1 MTVFGISARS
11 VRAAAVAVLAALA
24 LALGAGPALAQEQA
38 PAPQQDTRVLLMVDD
53 AQVPR
58 WMFDN
63 ALRDKLGQAQAQGR
77 ELDDALRRELAA
89 GVLENLIQMELLAA
103 EARRRGVQASPQA
116 GELRVG
122 IVAAQSGSEQE
133 FAARLARAGMTR
145 EQYVIL
151 WQQQASVNRL
161 VEEVIQPGITLS
173 EVELRARY
181 MRDRDQLVVPLRVR
195 VAELFVPLGPQA
207 AQSPEGSGSQQT
219 GPPLRAEALEALAQ
233 AREALGGT
241 GEDFMARAAAL
252 ATGLEQR
259 FAGAKVRELGWI
271 LSSRGESGIPRD
283 VRQGEAGFLGQP
295 VGSKRG
301 VHLHAVLETQ
311 PRRTADFDEV
321 REEMAAQMRE
331 ERTPAAI
338 EALIRQLR
346 ERAAVQVLMDVP

>member
-1 MTVFGISARS
+1 MTVFGISARG
-11 VRAAAVAVLAALA
+11 VCAAAGAAALA
-24 LALGAGPALAQEQA
+24 LALGAGSILAQEQA
-38 PAPQQDTRVLLMVDD
+38 PAPQAPALQQDTRTLLVVDD

-77 ELDDALRRELAA
+77 TVDDALRRELAA
-89 GVLENLIQMELLAA
+89 GVLDNLIQMELLAA

-116 GELRVG
+116 GELRAG

-133 FAARLARAGMTR
+133 FAARLAKAGMTR
-145 EQYVIL
+145 EQYVVL

-181 MRDRDQLVVPLRVR
+181 MRDRDQLVVPPRVR
-195 VAELFVPLGPQA
+195 VAEVFLPLGAPGQPA
-207 AQSPEGSGSQQT
+207 GAD
-219 GPPLRAEALEALAQ
+219 LRARALAALAQ
-233 AREALGGT
+233 ARVALEAGEGDFLPRAEALAR
-241 GEDFMARAAAL
+241 ELDADFPG
-252 ATGLEQR
+252 AT
-259 FAGAKVRELGWI
+259 ARELGWV
-271 LSSRGESGIPRD
+271 LSSRGESGIPRE
-283 VRQGEAGFLGQP
+283 VRQGAAGFLGQP

-301 VHLHAVLETQ
+301 AHLHAVLEAQ
-311 PRRTADFDEV
+311 PRRTAEFGEV